1 MPALWWFLPWTSE
14 ATAPPSVTND
24 VPGVTGTNQPRGR
37 KVRLMSRSARPGLGA
52 QDAASSAIEG
62 DDAVGQARAGDD
74 GPPAVDGS
82 EASP

>member
-37 KVRLMSRSARPGLGA
+37 KVRLMSRSAEAGFGA
-52 QDAASSAIEG
+52 QDAGRRIEG
-62 DDAVGQARAGDD
+62 DDAVGQARAGDA
-74 GPPAVDGS
+74 GAGVDGS